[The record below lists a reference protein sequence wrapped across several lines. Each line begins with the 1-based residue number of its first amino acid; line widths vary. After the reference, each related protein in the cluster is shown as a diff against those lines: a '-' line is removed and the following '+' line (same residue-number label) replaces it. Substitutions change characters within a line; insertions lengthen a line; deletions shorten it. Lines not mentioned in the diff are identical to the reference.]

1 MAKFKK
7 FISIIALAVFT
18 LTFLVGCG
26 LFVLNEDRYR
36 EQTAIEVGNEVV
48 TLGEVIDYFDANG
61 TAYIQQGYTYQQV
74 WDMLFPVFVQQ
85 KIMLNEYKTNSK
97 TSNSSD
103 LAKSIGGNAS
113 YLNDETLTYV
123 QKSVYVSFYASLDAL
138 TMSELSED
146 FTFEA
151 EKADD
156 KYPEMIVR
164 GENFSPA
171 DADKYLDVDALNK
184 ALEEYPANQDFKSVK
199 YIFAENDEQVAKIV
213 ADLNE
218 RLVKDNDD
226 DADVTVADYIKAQKK
241 AISTL
246 TKNIKNNKDLS
257 VEDYLAKTVCDQVD
271 AQISNEYLNSLYRG
285 NEIAITEDIFNA
297 KLAAK
302 IEEVKALYSQNVTSF
317 ASFITGLTDEDFVY
331 YVPNEYQG
339 QYYYVRSILLP
350 FSDEQT
356 ELLNLAKSRFGSTSQ
371 QYIKYRDS
379 LVADIV
385 VKDNTGAEIKV
396 DAVDSVKAEISD
408 RDSFINAT
416 YKYNTDPGMQN
427 PVHSYVVSKDPT
439 DLGFGGTSFVKEF
452 VDAARQMIKNSDQ
465 WTSCVTDYGVHLI
478 WNDGEVVADQI
489 TYADRNNYGV
499 EGGSASWRFHQD
511 IYLEVKEL
519 FADKQITALYNKYVE
534 DGKLTINSD
543 VITSYTETINVVYE
557 D

>member
-48 TLGEVIDYFDANG
+48 TLGDVIDYFDANG
-61 TAYIQQGYTYQQV
+61 TAYIQQGYTYQEV

>member
-123 QKSVYVSFYASLDAL
+123 QKSVYVSFYASLDSL

-331 YVPNEYQG
+331 YVPNEYRG

-371 QYIKYRDS
+371 QYINYRLQMAQS
-379 LVADIV
+379 IE
-385 VKDNTGAEIKV
+385 VKDNEGAEIGLIELLEQIG
-396 DAVDSVKAEISD
+396 DDIT
-408 RDSFINAT
+408 RDDFVELT

-452 VDAARQMIKNSDQ
+452 VEEARRMINNGFEGGM
-465 WTSCVTDYGVHLI
+465 CVTDYGVHLLY
-478 WNDGEVVADQI
+478 NDGEVVADQI

-543 VITSYTETINVVYE
+543 VITSYTETIDVVYE